1 MAKAR
6 RSSSLSGCSKVS
18 MSVASPVIGSFD
30 QSSVRPFP
38 LGSCMGLLFPSGGR
52 FEHPFLRSIDAPAR
66 RRREAAQ
73 PPPQVAPDAHG
84 APAGGRPPPA
94 PRRGASAAQE
104 PMHGPLPSDGPPD
117 GVGLPPDL
125 LVPPPGTP
133 P

>member
-18 MSVASPVIGSFD
+18 MSVALPVIGSFD

-52 FEHPFLRSIDAPAR
+52 FEHPFLRSIDAAAR

-73 PPPQVAPDAHG
+73 PPPQVAPVAPG
-84 APAGGRPPPA
+84 GPAGPPPPPA
-94 PRRGASAAQE
+94 PPGGAVDAKD
-104 PMHGPLPSDGPPD
+104 PMHGRLPADGPTD
-117 GVGLPPDL
+117 GVDLPPD
-125 LVPPPGTP
+125 
-133 P
+133 